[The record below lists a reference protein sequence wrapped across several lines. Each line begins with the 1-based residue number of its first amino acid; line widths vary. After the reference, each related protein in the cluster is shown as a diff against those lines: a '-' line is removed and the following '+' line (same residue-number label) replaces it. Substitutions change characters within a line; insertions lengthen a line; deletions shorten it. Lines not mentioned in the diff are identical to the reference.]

1 VQPESAHRPT
11 LIMFHGM
18 DGIEI
23 TWSDVGHDDLHHV
36 SHEFAYTADT
46 ISHSSHYCKS
56 MREQQPYI

>member
-1 VQPESAHRPT
+1 
-11 LIMFHGM
+11 MFHGM